1 MTLYNK
7 MNVYLANLTIFY
19 KKVHNLHWNVKG
31 HNFFGLHQKYDDLYN
46 EFQDKIDEV
55 AERLLSLGQTPVSN
69 YKEVLAL
76 GTIKE
81 RESKPVAG
89 LESVEIFLKDLEA
102 LIKETY
108 ELIELCAEK
117 DDPGSEDLFTGYLK
131 DYEKHRWMFE
141 SIIEKV

>member
-1 MTLYNK
+1 MDLYNK

-31 HNFFGLHQKYDDLYN
+31 RNFFGLHQQYDELYN

-55 AERLLSLGQTPVSN
+55 AERLLSLGKTPVSSYN
-69 YKEVLAL
+69 EVLAM

-81 RESKPVAG
+81 RESKPVAS

-102 LIKETY
+102 LTKETY
-108 ELIELCAEK
+108 ELIELCAENN
-117 DDPGSEDLFTGYLK
+117 DPGSEDLFTGYVK

-141 SIIEKV
+141 SFVEK